1 LLSHE
6 GLFLNSVGDVNLLPL
21 VLKAAENRGKR
32 PSQKQM
38 DDFKEKAGLVSIF
51 GI

>member
-1 LLSHE
+1 
-6 GLFLNSVGDVNLLPL
+6 VNLLPL

-38 DDFKEKAGLVSIF
+38 DDFKEKAGIVSIF